1 MENAAKFSNYYP
13 LNILIAE
20 NNPVAQATTK
30 GILTELGY
38 QPEEATNGQ
47 EVLNMTSRKA
57 YDVILMDI
65 HMPEVE
71 GMLGDW
77 LSAGQARRPLIIA
90 MTNKTKLGFRQ
101 VCLQVEMDHSI
112 NKPVDPKELSLQ
124 LKACSIL
131 AGNCRIRANK

>member
-1 MENAAKFSNYYP
+1 MENAAIFSKNYP

-20 NNPVAQATTK
+20 NNPVAQVTTK
-30 GILTELGY
+30 SILTELGY
-38 QPEEATNGQ
+38 QPEEAANGQ

-71 GMLGDW
+71 GMLVDW
-77 LSAGQARRPLIIA
+77 LSVGQARRPLIIA

-101 VCLQVEMDHSI
+101 VCLQVEMDHFI

-131 AGNCRIRANK
+131 AGNCRIRGDK